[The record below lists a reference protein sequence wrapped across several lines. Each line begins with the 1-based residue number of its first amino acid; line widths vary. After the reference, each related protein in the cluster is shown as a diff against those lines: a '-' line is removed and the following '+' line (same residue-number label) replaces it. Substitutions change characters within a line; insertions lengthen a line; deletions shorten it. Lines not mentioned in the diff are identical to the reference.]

1 MVYLTEKRFTR
12 KANEMEHL
20 YSVVPLL
27 EDHFEE
33 RVLDIVEQYERKVTT
48 CPLFIVNL
56 EPEGIPVWNKAE
68 GQAQLYGRY
77 CRSLAEHGIPSGVL
91 ILVSIGADD
100 PGYAPTTFKRV
111 IGFADGKEHLV
122 YCPMD
127 EDVVAHLA
135 SAIKRVAMEHPKV
148 IMLDDDVRLLVNSFY
163 GCACPMHMAEF
174 NRRNNT
180 DMTREDLVDYVK
192 THAPDDPL
200 NLSFQ
205 QTQIDSL
212 RNYILKVREAI
223 DSVDPTIQGINC
235 TSGDMCD
242 CVVHYAKD
250 FAGKGN
256 PTIVRTSNGTY
267 APASAKEFSDTM
279 RRAKVRGS
287 RLKKHGVDIVLAETD
302 TVPHNRYAKNSR
314 YLHSHFAASI
324 LDGLDGAKHWLTRTR
339 GYEMNSGKKYRD
351 ILEKHVGYYDE
362 LVRISKKIKFVGAAA
377 AYIEQEYQYFF
388 GEKHVKRHDNFW
400 TANFFERVG
409 IPFYF
414 SDEAEKAVFLEGKIV
429 SDMTDEHIKELFCGS
444 VFCSSDAASDLAL
457 RGYGHLLG
465 VDVKENREEIINGEV
480 FDEEFT
486 LTANTQIGVKE
497 LIPTSEKTEKL
508 SYCYKKT
515 PTGFMRLFPAVT
527 LFEREGGKV
536 SGVFAGVPKAP
547 YHYTTAFSFLTET
560 RKNQLIGM
568 LKRAG
573 ALPVY
578 LYGDNEICMRAGYLD
593 SGELFTMLFN
603 LGYDPEEKVVYY
615 LEKAPKKAEKLEAD
629 GSYSEIKFTSL
640 GNNLYEFDAAAEP
653 MYPLAIKIA
662 Q

>member
-1 MVYLTEKRFTR
+1 
-12 KANEMEHL
+12 
-20 YSVVPLL
+20 
-27 EDHFEE
+27 
-33 RVLDIVEQYERKVTT
+33 
-48 CPLFIVNL
+48 
-56 EPEGIPVWNKAE
+56 
-68 GQAQLYGRY
+68 
-77 CRSLAEHGIPSGVL
+77 
-91 ILVSIGADD
+91 
-100 PGYAPTTFKRV
+100 
-111 IGFADGKEHLV
+111 
-122 YCPMD
+122 
-127 EDVVAHLA
+127 
-135 SAIKRVAMEHPKV
+135 
-148 IMLDDDVRLLVNSFY
+148 
-163 GCACPMHMAEF
+163 
-174 NRRNNT
+174 
-180 DMTREDLVDYVK
+180 
-192 THAPDDPL
+192 
-200 NLSFQ
+200 
-205 QTQIDSL
+205 
-212 RNYILKVREAI
+212 
-223 DSVDPTIQGINC
+223 
-235 TSGDMCD
+235 
-242 CVVHYAKD
+242 
-250 FAGKGN
+250 
-256 PTIVRTSNGTY
+256 
-267 APASAKEFSDTM
+267 
-279 RRAKVRGS
+279 
-287 RLKKHGVDIVLAETD
+287 
-302 TVPHNRYAKNSR
+302 
-314 YLHSHFAASI
+314 
-324 LDGLDGAKHWLTRTR
+324 
-339 GYEMNSGKKYRD
+339 MNSGKKFKE
-351 ILEKHVGYYDE
+351 ILASHVGYYDE
-362 LVRISKKIKFVGAAA
+362 LHRISKKIKFVGAAA
-377 AYIEQEYQYFF
+377 SFIEQKYQYFF
-388 GEKHVKRHDNFW
+388 GEKHVKKHDNFW
-400 TANFFERVG
+400 TTCFFERVG

-429 SDMTDEHIKELFCGS
+429 SDMIDEHIKELFFGS
-444 VFCSSDAASDLAL
+444 VFCSSDAACDLIE
-457 RGYGHLLG
+457 RGFGDLLG
-465 VDVKENREEIINGEV
+465 VTIKEHQEQIINGEV

-486 LTANTQIGVKE
+486 LTVSKQIGLKE

>member
-1 MVYLTEKRFTR
+1 MDY
-12 KANEMEHL
+12 L
-20 YSVVPLL
+20 YSIVPLL

-33 RVLDIVEQYERKVTT
+33 RVLDIVDQYERKITT
-48 CPLFIVNL
+48 CPLFILNL
-56 EPEGIPVWNKAE
+56 EPEGIPVWDKAE
-68 GQAQLYGRY
+68 GQSQLYGRY
-77 CRSLAEHGIPSGVL
+77 RKVLDEKGVPSGVL
-91 ILVSIGADD
+91 IIVSIGADD
-100 PGYAPTTFKRV
+100 PGYAPAPFKRV

-127 EDVVAHLA
+127 EELVSHLA
-135 SAIKRVAMEHPKV
+135 SAIKRVAMEHPRV

-163 GCACPMHMAEF
+163 GCACPMHMADF

-180 DMTREDLVDYVK
+180 NMTREELVDYVK
-192 THAPDDPL
+192 THAPNDSL

-212 RNYILKVREAI
+212 RNYIIKVREAI

-242 CVVHYAKD
+242 CVIHYAKD

-267 APASAKEFSDTM
+267 APPSAKEFSDTM
-279 RRAKVRGS
+279 RRAKVRGA
-287 RLKKHGVDIVLAETD
+287 RLKNNGVDIVLAETD
-302 TVPHNRYAKNSR
+302 TVPHNRYAKNAR
-314 YLHSHFAASI
+314 YLHSHFSASI

-339 GYEMNSGKKYRD
+339 GYEMNSGKKFKE
-351 ILEKHVGYYDE
+351 ILASHVGYYDE
-362 LVRISKKIKFVGAAA
+362 LHRISKKIKFVGAAA
-377 AYIEQEYQYFF
+377 SFIEQKYQYFF
-388 GEKHVKRHDNFW
+388 GEKHVKKHDNFW
-400 TANFFERVG
+400 TTCFFERVG

-414 SDEAEKAVFLEGKIV
+414 SDESEKAVFLEGKIV
-429 SDMTDEHIKELFCGS
+429 RDMTDEHIKELFSGS
-444 VFCSSDAASDLAL
+444 VFCSSDAASDLVE
-457 RGYGHLLG
+457 RGFGDLLG
-465 VDVKENREEIINGEV
+465 VTIKEHQEQIINGEA
-480 FDEEFT
+480 FDEQFS
-486 LTANTQIGVKE
+486 LTAGAQLGLREIV
-497 LIPTSEKTEKL
+497 PTSEKTEKL
-508 SYCYKKT
+508 SYCYKTT
-515 PTGFMRLFPAVT
+515 PAGKERLFPAVT
-527 LFEREGGKV
+527 LLEREGGRV

-547 YHYTTAFSFLTET
+547 YHYTTAFSFLNET

-578 LYGDNEICMRAGYLD
+578 LDGDNEICMRAGYLD

-615 LEKAPKKAEKLEAD
+615 LEKAPKKAEKLLAD

-640 GNNLYEFDAAAEP
+640 GDDLYEFDATAEP
-653 MYPLAIKIA
+653 MYPLAIKITW
-662 Q
+662 